1 MRSMT
6 IEELYEKL
14 SSKEFQDT
22 EHGDIFYNFYL
33 FQYNAEEEY
42 SIRRQ
47 IERFTVNLARPTNY
61 LDVLKLN
68 LFDEFCRF
76 LDGMPFGKLDDSQL
90 HYFLSKDNAG
100 QHDAVLKSL
109 TAKANSR
116 QFYEYINRRIM
127 EHVNAE
133 STGKKPYVFL
143 YGIGSMFP
151 FLRTSVFLSGYEEFN
166 ETSKYKII
174 VFYPGESEE
183 NSFSLFGKINDR
195 HTYRAI
201 LLIND

>member
-1 MRSMT
+1 MTRMT

-22 EHGDIFYNFYL
+22 EHGDIFYNFYI

-47 IERFTVNLARPTNY
+47 IELFTVNLARPTNY

-68 LFDEFCRF
+68 LFEEFCHF
-76 LDGMPFGKLDDSQL
+76 LDEMPFGKLDNSQL

-100 QHDAVLKSL
+100 QNDAVLKSL

-116 QFYEYINRRIM
+116 PFYEYINRRIM

-133 STGKKPYVFL
+133 SSGKKPYIFL

-151 FLRTSVFLSGYEEFN
+151 LLRTSVFLSNYEEFN
-166 ETSKYKII
+166 KTGLYKII
-174 VFYPGESEE
+174 IFYPGESEG
-183 NSFSLFGKINDR
+183 NSFNLFGKINDQ

-201 LLIND
+201 LLLND

>member
-1 MRSMT
+1 MT

-42 SIRRQ
+42 SMRRQ
-47 IERFTVNLARPTNY
+47 IEQFTVNLARPTNY

-76 LDGMPFGKLDDSQL
+76 LDGMSFGKIDDSQL
-90 HYFLSKDNAG
+90 HYFLTKDNAG

-127 EHVNAE
+127 EHVNAD
-133 STGKKPYVFL
+133 STGKKP
-143 YGIGSMFP
+143 
-151 FLRTSVFLSGYEEFN
+151 T
-166 ETSKYKII
+166 
-174 VFYPGESEE
+174 
-183 NSFSLFGKINDR
+183 SFSTASALCSHSSAQVYSCRATKNSTKRANIKSSFSIPAKARETLSAFSGK
-195 HTYRAI
+195 
-201 LLIND
+201 